1 MKQKFISIKKIVMPV
16 MQALIL
22 VSSLT
27 GCAVKQADFAE
38 LMNEADNLNVE
49 LAIGQL
55 DETSK
60 NVTVYMPSFGINNL
74 KNQDDNAAATQFK
87 DAFGKLK
94 PATTLMGV
102 MTGNNGDTRYFM
114 VPGTAASNQSSS
126 EFVAA
131 NQAAEQL
138 YTHISPDVFKKTP
151 DLEGAVKAAIA
162 SSIYYNT
169 WSSTFVEDSSE
180 QNSVASGYVETSINK
195 VNMLTG
201 VFNTVFGS
209 DNIPGDDSL
218 YGEATADMIAEFES
232 RLSGAA
238 ESARQTGTKQGEAL
252 ANSIDAFLD
261 SSDAENSIRKLMY
274 IERFTDVDY
283 VSGNPDIESN
293 EDIATAES
301 GASANQINSA
311 QVLFENAT
319 KIDALEVIYNIVRE
333 YDSDFSTDLADKD
346 YEDIAVADVTN
357 TEFKDL
363 DGSDLTVK
371 GVDELYDTAVT
382 KADGQKVETS
392 RSKESVAREYQGV
405 MNNNDKNNGV
415 LTAGQWE
422 MYNDAATN
430 TSILT
435 NLNSKTTKD
444 LSLVSDM
451 QVTDLYLMLLGAS
464 HNIDNGY
471 NTGLETA
478 VINTGVTDTGNSED
492 VEYNFAFDVH
502 VENYKYAN
510 DVTDE
515 DLRNNQDTRYAMY
528 EEIYLSGYDPDDARS
543 DQEAGCTNEF
553 LAGFLDYVQ
562 VRNTTGFNSE
572 TETTDENVDKNSPEY
587 IKKAYNQEGQ
597 TISDWMKSQGVYTDQ
612 DGVIRWP
619 NGSPVTFDD
628 PDDLPEGFTF
638 EASPEDNKNVMT
650 EEERQA
656 TQDANDG
663 KDPELNA
670 VIDQLYKEGYFN

>member
-1 MKQKFISIKKIVMPV
+1 MPV

-238 ESARQTGTKQGEAL
+238 ESARQTGNKQGEAL
-252 ANSIDAFLD
+252 ANSIDVFFD

-274 IERFTDVDY
+274 MERFTDVDY

-333 YDSDFSTDLADKD
+333 YDSDFNTDLTDKA

-357 TEFKDL
+357 IEFKDL

-371 GVDELYDTAVT
+371 GIDELYDTAVT

-392 RSKESVAREYQGV
+392 RSKGSVAREYQGV
-405 MNNNDKNNGV
+405 MNNDDKNSGV

-471 NTGLETA
+471 NTGLETT
-478 VINTGVTDTGNSED
+478 VINTGVTDTGDSETAGED
-492 VEYNFAFDVH
+492 EGIQYEFDLYVET
-502 VENYKYAN
+502 YKYDN
-510 DVTDE
+510 SLTDE
-515 DLRNNQDTRYAMY
+515 QLNGEATKAALFKWIYDCGYSAGQAD
-528 EEIYLSGYDPDDARS
+528 EEKAD
-543 DQEAGCTNEF
+543 GCTNA
-553 LAGFLDYVQ
+553 LL
-562 VRNTTGFNSE
+562 
-572 TETTDENVDKNSPEY
+572 PEY
-587 IKKAYNQEGQ
+587 VEWCSTDANEYIVEDTTQNTDNTQNTEGLTQDQIDRGLHYNEEG
-597 TISDWMKSQGVYTDQ
+597 SLVDA
-612 DGVIRWP
+612 
-619 NGSPVTFDD
+619 NGNYSMED
-628 PDDLPEGFTF
+628 PDDLYEGSQNGITGPDDIMSN
-638 EASPEDNKNVMT
+638 ESAHET
-650 EEERQA
+650 GLEIHERFNGEQA
-656 TQDANDG
+656 QEIHDKMAAILG
-663 KDPELNA
+663 R
-670 VIDQLYKEGYFN
+670 G

>member
-102 MTGNNGDTRYFM
+102 MTGNNGDARYFM

-180 QNSVASGYVETSINK
+180 QNSVASGYIETSINK

-201 VFNTVFGS
+201 VFNTIFGS
-209 DNIPGDDSL
+209 DNIPGDNSL

-274 IERFTDVDY
+274 MERFTDVDY

-301 GASANQINSA
+301 GASANQVNSA

-319 KIDALEVIYNIVRE
+319 KIDALEVIYNVVRE
-333 YDSDFSTDLADKD
+333 YDSGFDAGLAVKD
-346 YEDIAVADVTN
+346 YENLTVADVTN

-392 RSKESVAREYQGV
+392 RDKSSLVREYQGV

-471 NTGLETA
+471 NTGLETT
-478 VINTGVTDTGNSED
+478 VINTGVTDTGDNTDED
-492 VEYNFAFDVH
+492 IEYNYMFNVYVASYEE
-502 VENYKYAN
+502 ENGI
-510 DVTDE
+510 TDE

-528 EEIYLSGYDPDDARS
+528 EWIYLSGYTHWDAEEEQEEGCTHEFIADYIQYGYDRNTGKLDTPENTDNS
-543 DQEAGCTNEF
+543 DGEHHKLTSEEVANMTPEERRQYVQDTMRQTGAVGSLEEAGGEH
-553 LAGFLDYVQ
+553 V
-562 VRNTTGFNSE
+562 
-572 TETTDENVDKNSPEY
+572 TDEEFKEFMDETWNVDNPY
-587 IKKAYNQEGQ
+587 IKD
-597 TISDWMKSQGVYTDQ
+597 IIDSGV
-612 DGVIRWP
+612 
-619 NGSPVTFDD
+619 
-628 PDDLPEGFTF
+628 L
-638 EASPEDNKNVMT
+638 DN
-650 EEERQA
+650 
-656 TQDANDG
+656 
-663 KDPELNA
+663 
-670 VIDQLYKEGYFN
+670 

>member
-27 GCAVKQADFAE
+27 GCTVKQADFAE

-114 VPGTAASNQSSS
+114 VPGTAASNQGSS

-209 DNIPGDDSL
+209 DNIPGDNSL

-274 IERFTDVDY
+274 MERFTDVDY

-301 GASANQINSA
+301 GASANQVNSA

-319 KIDALEVIYNIVRE
+319 KIDALEVIYNVVRE
-333 YDSDFSTDLADKD
+333 YDSDFNTDLAGKD
-346 YEDIAVADVTN
+346 YEDITVADVTN

-392 RSKESVAREYQGV
+392 RDKSSLVREYQGI

-444 LSLVSDM
+444 LRLVSDM

-471 NTGLETA
+471 STGLETT
-478 VINTGVTDTGNSED
+478 VINTGVNDTGDTDDSIG
-492 VEYNFAFDVH
+492 YNYMFNVYVATYEE
-502 VENYKYAN
+502 ENGI
-510 DVTDE
+510 TDE

-528 EEIYLSGYDPDDARS
+528 EWIYLSGYTHWDAEEE
-543 DQEAGCTNEF
+543 QEEGCTHEF
-553 LAGFLDYVQ
+553 IADYIQ
-562 VRNTTGFNSE
+562 YGYDRNTGKLDTTSNESTNTSGKVEVSPGVYSDGTVRQLEIGEWDTLTQDEKQAYLDASDKANGFGSSLDELDGVTAEE
-572 TETTDENVDKNSPEY
+572 TKDFMDETWNVDNPY
-587 IKKAYNQEGQ
+587 IKD
-597 TISDWMKSQGVYTDQ
+597 IIDSGV
-612 DGVIRWP
+612 
-619 NGSPVTFDD
+619 
-628 PDDLPEGFTF
+628 L
-638 EASPEDNKNVMT
+638 DN
-650 EEERQA
+650 
-656 TQDANDG
+656 
-663 KDPELNA
+663 
-670 VIDQLYKEGYFN
+670 

>member
-209 DNIPGDDSL
+209 DNIPGDNSL
-218 YGEATADMIAEFES
+218 YGEATADTIAEFES

-252 ANSIDAFLD
+252 ANSIDTFLD

-274 IERFTDVDY
+274 MERFTDVDY

-301 GASANQINSA
+301 GASANQVNSA

-319 KIDALEVIYNIVRE
+319 KIDALEVIYNVVRE
-333 YDSDFSTDLADKD
+333 YDSDFNTDLADKA
-346 YEDIAVADVTN
+346 YEDITVADVTN
-357 TEFKDL
+357 NEFKDL

-392 RSKESVAREYQGV
+392 RDKSSLVREYQGV

-471 NTGLETA
+471 NTGLETT
-478 VINTGVTDTGNSED
+478 VINTGVADTGNAD
-492 VEYNFAFDVH
+492 DDIEYNFMFNVYVASYEE
-502 VENYKYAN
+502 ENGI
-510 DVTDE
+510 TDG

-528 EEIYLSGYDPDDARS
+528 EWIYLSGYTHKDA
-543 DQEAGCTNEF
+543 
-553 LAGFLDYVQ
+553 
-562 VRNTTGFNSE
+562 
-572 TETTDENVDKNSPEY
+572 
-587 IKKAYNQEGQ
+587 
-597 TISDWMKSQGVYTDQ
+597 
-612 DGVIRWP
+612 
-619 NGSPVTFDD
+619 
-628 PDDLPEGFTF
+628 
-638 EASPEDNKNVMT
+638 
-650 EEERQA
+650 EEEREEGCTHEFIADYIQYGYDRNTGKLDTTSNDTSTSTDTSGKVEVSPGVYSDGTVREVTA
-656 TQDANDG
+656 EEVENMTPEERRAYAEANAKQTGAVGSIDEMG
-663 KDPELNA
+663 EVVTDEEFKEFMDETWNVDNPYIKDIIDSGVLN
-670 VIDQLYKEGYFN
+670 N

>member
-274 IERFTDVDY
+274 MERFTDVDY

-301 GASANQINSA
+301 GASANQVNSA

-319 KIDALEVIYNIVRE
+319 KIDALEVIYNVVRE
-333 YDSDFSTDLADKD
+333 YDSDFNTDLADKD
-346 YEDIAVADVTN
+346 YEDIAVADIAN

-382 KADGQKVETS
+382 KADGQKVGTS

-422 MYNDAATN
+422 MYNDAAAN

-471 NTGLETA
+471 NAGLETT
-478 VINTGVTDTGNSED
+478 VINTGVTDTGDSEAAGED
-492 VEYNFAFDVH
+492 EGLQYEFDLYVET
-502 VENYKYAN
+502 YKYDN
-510 DVTDE
+510 SLTDE
-515 DLRNNQDTRYAMY
+515 QLNDEATKAALFKWIYDCGYSAGKAD
-528 EEIYLSGYDPDDARS
+528 EEKAD
-543 DQEAGCTNEF
+543 GCTNA
-553 LAGFLDYVQ
+553 LL
-562 VRNTTGFNSE
+562 
-572 TETTDENVDKNSPEY
+572 PEY
-587 IKKAYNQEGQ
+587 VEWCSTDANEYIVEDTTQNTDNTQNTEGLTQDQIDRGLHYNEEG
-597 TISDWMKSQGVYTDQ
+597 SLVDA
-612 DGVIRWP
+612 
-619 NGSPVTFDD
+619 NGNYSMED
-628 PDDLPEGFTF
+628 PDDLYEGSQNGITGPDDPM
-638 EASPEDNKNVMT
+638 SN
-650 EEERQA
+650 EEGRRAGQA
-656 TQDANDG
+656 IHEMFNGEQAQ
-663 KDPELNA
+663 EMH
-670 VIDQLYKEGYFN
+670 DQMAAILGRG

>member
-274 IERFTDVDY
+274 MERFTDVDY

-319 KIDALEVIYNIVRE
+319 KIDALEVIYNVVRE
-333 YDSDFSTDLADKD
+333 YDSDFNTDLADKD
-346 YEDIAVADVTN
+346 YEDIAVANVTN

-451 QVTDLYLMLLGAS
+451 QITDLYLMLLGAS

-471 NTGLETA
+471 NTGLETT
-478 VINTGVTDTGNSED
+478 VINTGVTDTGNADDEIG
-492 VEYNFAFDVH
+492 YNYMFNVYVATYEE
-502 VENYKYAN
+502 ENG
-510 DVTDE
+510 VTDE

-528 EEIYLSGYDPDDARS
+528 EWIYLSGYTHWDAEEE
-543 DQEAGCTNEF
+543 QEEGCTHEF
-553 LAGFLDYVQ
+553 IADYIQYGYDRNSGKLDTPENTDNSDSHKLTSEEIDNMTTEERRQYIQDNAKQNGFGSSLDELDGV
-562 VRNTTGFNSE
+562 TAEE
-572 TETTDENVDKNSPEY
+572 TKDFMDETWNVDNPY
-587 IKKAYNQEGQ
+587 IKD
-597 TISDWMKSQGVYTDQ
+597 IIDSGV
-612 DGVIRWP
+612 
-619 NGSPVTFDD
+619 
-628 PDDLPEGFTF
+628 L
-638 EASPEDNKNVMT
+638 DN
-650 EEERQA
+650 
-656 TQDANDG
+656 
-663 KDPELNA
+663 
-670 VIDQLYKEGYFN
+670 

>member
-274 IERFTDVDY
+274 MERFTDVDY

-333 YDSDFSTDLADKD
+333 YDSDFNTDLADKA
-346 YEDIAVADVTN
+346 YEDIAIADVTN

-382 KADGQKVETS
+382 KADSQKVETS
-392 RSKESVAREYQGV
+392 RSKESLAREYQGV
-405 MNNNDKNNGV
+405 MNNNDNNNGV

-435 NLNSKTTKD
+435 NLNSKTTKN
-444 LSLVSDM
+444 LSLISDM
-451 QVTDLYLMLLGAS
+451 QVTDLYLMMLGAS

-471 NTGLETA
+471 NTGLETT
-478 VINTGVTDTGNSED
+478 VINTGVTDTGDSEAAGED
-492 VEYNFAFDVH
+492 EGIQYEFDLYVET
-502 VENYKYAN
+502 YKYDN
-510 DVTDE
+510 SLTDE
-515 DLRNNQDTRYAMY
+515 QLNDEATKAALFKWVYDCGYSAGKAD
-528 EEIYLSGYDPDDARS
+528 EEKAD
-543 DQEAGCTNEF
+543 GCTNA
-553 LAGFLDYVQ
+553 LL
-562 VRNTTGFNSE
+562 
-572 TETTDENVDKNSPEY
+572 PEY
-587 IKKAYNQEGQ
+587 VEWCSTDANEYIVEDTTQSDTTQNTDGLSQEQIDAGLHYDEEGLLVDANGNY
-597 TISDWMKSQGVYTDQ
+597 SMDNDDDLYEGSQ
-612 DGVIRWP
+612 
-619 NGSPVTFDD
+619 NGITG
-628 PDDLPEGFTF
+628 PDDIMSNES
-638 EASPEDNKNVMT
+638 AHKNGQAVH
-650 EEERQA
+650 ER
-656 TQDANDG
+656 
-663 KDPELNA
+663 LNGQLAQETHDRMAA
-670 VIDQLYKEGYFN
+670 VLGRG

>member
-114 VPGTAASNQSSS
+114 IPGTAASNQSSS

-218 YGEATADMIAEFES
+218 YGDATADMIAEFES

-252 ANSIDAFLD
+252 ANSIDTFLD

-274 IERFTDVDY
+274 MERFTDVDY

-301 GASANQINSA
+301 GASANQVNSA

-319 KIDALEVIYNIVRE
+319 KIDALEVIYNVVRE
-333 YDSDFSTDLADKD
+333 YDSDFNTDLVDKA
-346 YEDIAVADVTN
+346 YKDIAVADVTN

-392 RSKESVAREYQGV
+392 RSKQSVAREYQGV
-405 MNNNDKNNGV
+405 MNNNDKNSGV

-422 MYNDAATN
+422 MYNDAAAN

-444 LSLVSDM
+444 LRLVSDM

-471 NTGLETA
+471 NTGLETN
-478 VINTGVTDTGNSED
+478 VINTGVTDTGNAD
-492 VEYNFAFDVH
+492 DDIEYNYMFNVYVATYEE
-502 VENYKYAN
+502 ENGI
-510 DVTDE
+510 TDE

-528 EEIYLSGYDPDDARS
+528 EWIYLSGYTHWDAEEE
-543 DQEAGCTNEF
+543 QEEGCTHEFIADYIQYGYDRNSGKLDTTSNE
-553 LAGFLDYVQ
+553 
-562 VRNTTGFNSE
+562 S
-572 TETTDENVDKNSPEY
+572 TDTSGKVEVSP
-587 IKKAYNQEGQ
+587 
-597 TISDWMKSQGVYTDQ
+597 GVYSDGTTRKLTPEEVENMTIEEQRAYVEANQKNLGALSEDETQEVGKEAMENFNLDNPYIQ
-612 DGVIRWP
+612 DIINSGC
-619 NGSPVTFDD
+619 
-628 PDDLPEGFTF
+628 L
-638 EASPEDNKNVMT
+638 DN
-650 EEERQA
+650 
-656 TQDANDG
+656 
-663 KDPELNA
+663 
-670 VIDQLYKEGYFN
+670 

>member
-1 MKQKFISIKKIVMPV
+1 MPV

-274 IERFTDVDY
+274 MERFTDVDY

-319 KIDALEVIYNIVRE
+319 KIDALEVIYNVVRE
-333 YDSDFSTDLADKD
+333 YDSDFNADLADKD
-346 YEDIAVADVTN
+346 YEGIAVADVTN

-392 RSKESVAREYQGV
+392 RSKESLAREYQGV

-422 MYNDAATN
+422 IYNDAATN

-471 NTGLETA
+471 NAGLETT
-478 VINTGVTDTGNSED
+478 VINTGVTDTGDSEAAGED
-492 VEYNFAFDVH
+492 EGIQYEFDLYVET
-502 VENYKYAN
+502 YKYDN
-510 DVTDE
+510 GVTDE
-515 DLRNNQDTRYAMY
+515 DLRNNQDTRYDMFY
-528 EEIYLSGYDPDDARS
+528 WIWKSGYTYADAETEQA
-543 DQEAGCTNEF
+543 DGCTNEF
-553 LAGFLDYVQ
+553 VQQYIDWYYGYSNGEIDMGDNEGTSGLSGGWTIDEESGDLVISGDAYESMKEQIEAQGGEILETQEDADRENAEVRENTQKLHEDLQSEELKNQLDSLAQQFYEEYGYY
-562 VRNTTGFNSE
+562 
-572 TETTDENVDKNSPEY
+572 PE
-587 IKKAYNQEGQ
+587 
-597 TISDWMKSQGVYTDQ
+597 
-612 DGVIRWP
+612 
-619 NGSPVTFDD
+619 
-628 PDDLPEGFTF
+628 
-638 EASPEDNKNVMT
+638 
-650 EEERQA
+650 
-656 TQDANDG
+656 
-663 KDPELNA
+663 
-670 VIDQLYKEGYFN
+670 